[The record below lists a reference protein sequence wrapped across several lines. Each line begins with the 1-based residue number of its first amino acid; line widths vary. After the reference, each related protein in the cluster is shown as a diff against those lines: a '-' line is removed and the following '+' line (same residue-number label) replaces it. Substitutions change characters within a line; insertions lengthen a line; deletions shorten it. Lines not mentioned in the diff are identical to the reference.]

1 MSDWRGIHALYQRD
15 PEMADRLVWGRESHP
30 VTRRGFLR
38 GAGLAAMTT
47 AVGASIPYAAFMP
60 GGLIPAAYAQS
71 DEPFSIAG
79 KDGLHILNDRPLN
92 AETPAHLLD
101 DAITPAARLFVRNNG
116 IPPVTDDIDPLEW
129 IVDIEGESCVRPK
142 SMTLGEIQQHFNHQ
156 TLTLQIECGGNGRS
170 EFYPPAKG
178 NQWTTGA
185 IGCPEWTGVRLRDIL
200 EDCGIADDAVYVAYE
215 AVDTHLSGDQAKL
228 PISRGVPV
236 SKALEKES
244 MLVWAM
250 NGEPLPPLHGYP
262 LRMIC
267 AGWPASVSGKWLR
280 RVLIRDRVHDGA
292 KMGGQSYR
300 VPCKAVA
307 PGSTV
312 ADDDMCIIESMPV
325 KSLIT
330 HPKSGVQHSLAEP
343 LQVRGHAWAGD
354 RQARRLYTSIDFGTT
369 WQRAK
374 LQRPAN
380 RLAWQ
385 HWSSVIRFPEE
396 GYFEVWARAIDDKGV
411 SQPIVLPGW
420 NPRGYL
426 NNACHRIAVMVSA

>member
-236 SKALEKES
+236 S
-244 MLVWAM
+244 
-250 NGEPLPPLHGYP
+250 
-262 LRMIC
+262 
-267 AGWPASVSGKWLR
+267 
-280 RVLIRDRVHDGA
+280 
-292 KMGGQSYR
+292 
-300 VPCKAVA
+300 
-307 PGSTV
+307 
-312 ADDDMCIIESMPV
+312 
-325 KSLIT
+325 
-330 HPKSGVQHSLAEP
+330 
-343 LQVRGHAWAGD
+343 
-354 RQARRLYTSIDFGTT
+354 
-369 WQRAK
+369 
-374 LQRPAN
+374 
-380 RLAWQ
+380 
-385 HWSSVIRFPEE
+385 
-396 GYFEVWARAIDDKGV
+396 
-411 SQPIVLPGW
+411 
-420 NPRGYL
+420 
-426 NNACHRIAVMVSA
+426 